1 MLNWERTEIAVGS
14 RVDECCR
21 VYKSRDD
28 AKKGAILCNVNS
40 TTAFVHLAE
49 LFVLC
54 GTRKRCAIKV
64 TAFLYF
70 YNFLFSS
77 VLFNEM
83 LILKTFII
91 NAKYEQ

>member
-1 MLNWERTEIAVGS
+1 MN
-14 RVDECCR
+14 ECCR

-28 AKKGAILCNVNS
+28 AKKGAILCKVND

-49 LFVLC
+49 LLVLY
-54 GTRKRCAIKV
+54 GTCERNALKV
-64 TAFLYF
+64 MAFLYF

-83 LILKTFII
+83 LILKIFII
-91 NAKYEQ
+91 NSKYEQ